1 MKGEYDFTNAA
12 RNPYTN
18 ELTNQLREDKGEHMS
33 IKDMIMALL
42 DILPDY
48 KVGYALAYIQG
59 LAADEY
65 ENYKPDTENTI
76 EEHDEATLPGDDEQ

>member
-1 MKGEYDFTNAA
+1 
-12 RNPYTN
+12 
-18 ELTNQLREDKGEHMS
+18 MS

-65 ENYKPDTENTI
+65 EKYRPDAESKMEEN
-76 EEHDEATLPGDDEQ
+76 DVEASL